1 MNQGK
6 YIFNQL
12 TDFLPQR
19 VLDRLVEKY
28 DGNKYVKFFSCW
40 NQLSCMLFGQ
50 LSGRES
56 LRDLMIGLEAHK
68 SKFYHLGFG
77 KNVTRSNLAK
87 ANERRNYKIFEEF
100 AYHLINEARRVT
112 AVKNFD
118 LNIKSNVYAFDSS
131 TIDSE
136 DLRRNCV
143 CRSWLDRSVGAV

>member
-1 MNQGK
+1 MKKASIHESRQ
-6 YIFNQL
+6 YVFNQL

-68 SKFYHLGFG
+68 TKFYHLGFG

-87 ANERRNYKIFEEF
+87 ANEKRNYRIFEEF
-100 AYHLINEARRVT
+100 AYHLINKARRVT
-112 AVKNFD
+112 VTRGFD

-131 TIDSE
+131 NT
-136 DLRRNCV
+136 DLCQ
-143 CRSWLDRSVGAV
+143 SVFW